1 MIPAAIFVG
10 ALKKCSNYK
19 IINHSKFPE
28 RSDAGVIP
36 VSAHKMNVKFD
47 VV

>member
-1 MIPAAIFVG
+1 MIPAVVFAG
-10 ALKKCSNYK
+10 ALEKCSNYK
-19 IINHSKFPE
+19 IINHSNFPE

-36 VSAHKMNVKFD
+36 VSAHKMNGNSD